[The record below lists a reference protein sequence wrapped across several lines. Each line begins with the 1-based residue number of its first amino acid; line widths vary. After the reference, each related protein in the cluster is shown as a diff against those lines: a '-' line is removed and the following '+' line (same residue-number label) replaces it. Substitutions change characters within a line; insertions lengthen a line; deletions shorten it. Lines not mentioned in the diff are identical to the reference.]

1 MAKEIE
7 VFEGDED
14 GYGTRFTDHATFTV
28 RISGDRYQEL
38 QEIARTIGLT
48 EKPEHDQDVVENEAL
63 ARVIREGFDI

>member
-7 VFEGDED
+7 VFKE
-14 GYGTRFTDHATFTV
+14 TDRAYFTV

-38 QEIARTIGLT
+38 QEIARTLGVT
-48 EKPEHDQDVVENEAL
+48 EKPERDQDDMENEAL